1 MKKVLVVDNHIVT
14 LKYLETLLGKEGF
27 EVRTAE
33 DGIIAL
39 DIIKDFEP
47 DIIFVDLVMPY
58 IRGDKLVSIL
68 RGIESIKYSKIVVL
82 SGIAAEIES
91 DHVKYGADACIAK
104 GPFNKMGN
112 HILEL
117 VKAFKRGQITEP
129 VRDVIGTED
138 VFKRAITTELIASRR
153 HTDLIMD
160 SISDGIVELN
170 KNLRIVYANKAARE
184 ILGVKE
190 SELITSRFEDHCMV
204 GNAEEV
210 KDYFL
215 SIKDGE
221 NSEPVVV
228 ARDSLFFEINARHLI
243 TENDESY
250 IVIIRDVTFFKKK
263 LIEKE
268 RMIREIYHRI
278 KNNLAI
284 ISSIINLQ
292 IGDSSDERVHE
303 ALFDLKNRLDS
314 ITMVHSK
321 IYKSDDPDTLPLKD
335 YMEDIF
341 TSMITSGIQKSG
353 RVSFDINL
361 PDVKIGISTAVSL
374 GLVITELVS
383 NSLKYGIRD
392 NQEGRISLS
401 GTVEGDSLKLVFS
414 DNGSAPDN
422 FFSFDHSDSLSLR
435 LVQALTSQM
444 GSDIK
449 FEKKGGASYTFTVP
463 LSLQ

>member
-39 DIIKDFEP
+39 DIIKEFEP

-68 RGIESIKYSKIVVL
+68 RGIESIKHSKIVVL

-104 GPFNKMGN
+104 GPFNKMGT

-117 VKAFKRGQITEP
+117 VKAFKKGQITEP

-170 KNLRIVYANKAARE
+170 KNLRIVYANKAARD
-184 ILGVKE
+184 ILGVRE

-210 KDYFL
+210 KEYFL
-215 SIKDGE
+215 NIKNGDE
-221 NSEPVVV
+221 IEPVVV
-228 ARDSLFFEINARHLI
+228 SRNSSFFEINGRHLI

-268 RMIREIYHRI
+268 QMIREIYHRI

-292 IGDSSDERVHE
+292 IGDSDDERVHD

-321 IYKSDDPDTLPLKD
+321 IYKSDDPDALSLRD
-335 YMEDIF
+335 YMEGMF
-341 TSMITSGIQKSG
+341 TSMINSGIKKGGS
-353 RVSFDINL
+353 VSFSIDL
-361 PDVKIGISTAVSL
+361 PDVKIDISTAVSL

-383 NSLKYGIRD
+383 NSLKYGLND
-392 NQEGRISLS
+392 THEGRISLS
-401 GTVEGDSLKLVFS
+401 GTLKGDYLDLVFS
-414 DNGSAPDN
+414 DNGSSPDK
-422 FFSFDHSDSLSLR
+422 FFSFEHSDSLSLR
-435 LVQALTSQM
+435 LVEALASQM
-444 GSDIK
+444 GSEIK

-463 LSLQ
+463 IYLQ